1 MSIESARAAVAEIQA
16 RIEALSVP
24 TPTAMVQRPDR
35 LAASEGA
42 GTKPF
47 DVSLAQ
53 AMGAAAIRPVA
64 GKLSPEIQA
73 IVQKYSAQFG
83 VDAGLVQAVILAES
97 GGDARAVSSKG
108 AMGLMQI
115 MPEEVREYGIRD
127 PFDADQN
134 IFAGVKQL
142 AQKLQMFHGD
152 VSLALAA
159 YNAGSGAV
167 RKYGG
172 IPPYPETQKY
182 VSRVLSLWKGSVE

>member
-1 MSIESARAAVAEIQA
+1 MSIESARAAAAEILA

-24 TPTAMVQRPDR
+24 PPALPVQRAGRID
-35 LAASEGA
+35 AA
-42 GTKPF
+42 GTEAAKPF

-53 AMGAAAIRPVA
+53 AMGTATVRPMSA
-64 GKLSPEIQA
+64 KLSPEILE
-73 IVQKYSAQFG
+73 IVQKYSRQFG
-83 VDAGLVQAVILAES
+83 VDPALVQAVITAES
-97 GGDARAVSSKG
+97 GGDVHAVSPKG

-115 MPEEVREYGIRD
+115 MPDEVREYGIQD

-134 IFAGVKQL
+134 IMAGVKQL
-142 AQKLQMFHGD
+142 AQKLQLFHGD

-182 VSRVLSLWKGSVE
+182 VSRVLALWKGAAE

>member
-1 MSIESARAAVAEIQA
+1 MSIETARAAAAEILA

-24 TPTAMVQRPDR
+24 PPALPVQRAGRIDAVGTE
-35 LAASEGA
+35 AA
-42 GTKPF
+42 KPF

-53 AMGAAAIRPVA
+53 AMGTATVRPMSA
-64 GKLSPEIQA
+64 KLSPEILE
-73 IVQKYSAQFG
+73 IVQKYSRQFG
-83 VDAGLVQAVILAES
+83 VDPALVQAVITAES
-97 GGDARAVSSKG
+97 GGDAHAVSPKG

-115 MPEEVREYGIRD
+115 MPDEVREYGIQD

-134 IFAGVKQL
+134 IMAGVKQL
-142 AQKLQMFHGD
+142 AQKLQLFHGD

-182 VSRVLSLWKGSVE
+182 VSRVLALWKGAAE

>member
-1 MSIESARAAVAEIQA
+1 MSIETARAAAAEILA

-24 TPTAMVQRPDR
+24 PPALPVQRAGRIDAVGTE
-35 LAASEGA
+35 AA
-42 GTKPF
+42 KPF

-53 AMGAAAIRPVA
+53 AMGTATVRPVSA
-64 GKLSPEIQA
+64 KLSPEILE
-73 IVQKYSAQFG
+73 IVQKYSRQFG
-83 VDAGLVQAVILAES
+83 VDPALVQAVITAES
-97 GGDARAVSSKG
+97 GGDVHAVSPKG

-115 MPEEVREYGIRD
+115 MPDEVREYGIQD

-134 IFAGVKQL
+134 IMAGVKQL
-142 AQKLQMFHGD
+142 AQKLQLFHGD

-182 VSRVLSLWKGSVE
+182 VSRVLALWKGAAE